1 MTPEERFDHIERL
14 HAEQMEM
21 ARQDRAAYIA
31 WKRDMESQVQATWKA
46 IERAGERIEGM
57 AKENEKGF
65 AEMRAQSQETD
76 RRLKQLGE
84 ETDERIRKLVSAIG
98 DLIQRMDGI
107 RH

>member
-1 MTPEERFDHIERL
+1 MTPEERFAKIERL

-31 WKRDMESQVQATWKA
+31 WKRDMESQVQATWTA
-46 IERAGERIEGM
+46 IERM

-65 AEMRAQSQETD
+65 AEMRAQSQDTD

-84 ETDERIRKLVSAIG
+84 QTDERIQKLVTAIG
-98 DLIQRMDGI
+98 DLIQRMDGRI
-107 RH
+107 A